1 MLSRFCVRSE
11 TAVKGFASVFISF
24 ENGTFAGCAG
34 RLVQAAELCARTRV
48 NNCHERIRRS
58 TRGVIMAD
66 MPEVQPDPTFVGRTI
81 GAYRVLE
88 SLGSGGMG
96 QVFLA
101 EDPRLG
107 RRVALKVLSRE
118 TAAQGEK
125 IARFER
131 EARAVA
137 QLS

>member
-1 MLSRFCVRSE
+1 M
-11 TAVKGFASVFISF
+11 SF
-24 ENGTFAGCAG
+24 ENGTFARCVAIAF
-34 RLVQAAELCARTRV
+34 RQLNRTAHARV
-48 NNCHERIRRS
+48 NNCHDGIRRS

-96 QVFLA
+96 DGYLA
-101 EDPRLG
+101 EAPRLG

-118 TAAQGEK
+118 TAAQSEK

>member
-1 MLSRFCVRSE
+1 
-11 TAVKGFASVFISF
+11 
-24 ENGTFAGCAG
+24 
-34 RLVQAAELCARTRV
+34 
-48 NNCHERIRRS
+48 
-58 TRGVIMAD
+58 MAD

-118 TAAQGEK
+118 TPRR
-125 IARFER
+125 ARR
-131 EARAVA
+131 SRASSARRARWPSSA
-137 QLS
+137 IPAS